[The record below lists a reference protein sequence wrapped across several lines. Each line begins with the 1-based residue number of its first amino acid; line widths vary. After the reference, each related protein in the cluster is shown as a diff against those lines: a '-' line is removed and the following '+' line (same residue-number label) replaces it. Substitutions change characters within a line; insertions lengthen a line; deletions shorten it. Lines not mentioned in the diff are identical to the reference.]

1 MSNIQIESDLK
12 EILNKLDLKL
22 DNIENKFEQKLDNIE
37 NKFEQKLD
45 KFEQKLDNIEN
56 KFEQKLD
63 HLQTD
68 VTDINLRL
76 TKVETLL
83 DARSEDV
90 KEIKGSQRAQIWT
103 LIGVL
108 ITAVG
113 GFVVAVERSVFSF
126 N

>member
-12 EILNKLDLKL
+12 EILNKLDRKL
-22 DNIENKFEQKLDNIE
+22 DNIENKFEQKLDNL
-37 NKFEQKLD
+37 QK
-45 KFEQKLDNIEN
+45 
-56 KFEQKLD
+56 
-63 HLQTD
+63 D

-83 DARSEDV
+83 DGRSEDI
-90 KEIKGSQRAQIWT
+90 KEIKGSQKAQIWT

-113 GFVVAVERSVFSF
+113 GFVVAVGRSVFSF
-126 N
+126 NP